1 MVKPR
6 DESVRAR
13 FATESDRNFSV
24 VASAGSGK
32 TTGIIERILSIARSP
47 NAAEILPRLVVVTF
61 TNRAA
66 DEMQQRTRQAL
77 LQENLGQEV
86 QTASNRAFFGTIH
99 AFCMKLLTDFGH
111 YLGLPAPVELVEDD
125 DDLWQEFAQNQIRIG
140 DSLGEKDRAL
150 LLRFV
155 QARDLMELARRARS
169 AVLQVPGLTPCPPPE
184 FAEIYSQSAKGKGND
199 NIARSQAELRE
210 WENRFSGDW
219 EYLRW
224 PVCFTAPNAKFTQLW
239 QEKFAPL
246 RKWICAAATCVA
258 AEVQRDYL
266 DFRLDNG
273 VVTYDDQIALAEQLL
288 QHPVAAPRIRD
299 ENFRVILDEAQD
311 TEPLQFSV
319 LLEVTRPPE
328 AKGLW
333 LQDPHLG
340 PRPGHFC
347 MVGDFQQSIYW
358 QRADLNY
365 YRAVHDALISDKN
378 GESLEFA
385 VTFRLDQKQL
395 DFVNETFWEILNN
408 KDGQVRFVELQP
420 RPNILP
426 GKVIRVPLAKE
437 LLPEGK
443 KLKDYQKARIEAD
456 YLARWIKDA
465 GLKKLSADSWRE
477 VAILCPRKAWL
488 QTMAAAL
495 RRVGL
500 PVAIQ
505 SENDVKGD
513 SPAYAWLTALLTI
526 MSDPLNAY
534 EIVGVLRD
542 IFGASDHD
550 LAVFSEGQK
559 ARFRIDQIASATGR
573 ISSFLHMLAE
583 IRQRAE
589 GLALFDAVS
598 LIIEQTQL
606 RERLL
611 LLPATEFGDLA
622 RELDA
627 LTVQAAE
634 AEANG
639 MILPGFSEQLRNDF
653 ASSRAVRFSADDDAI
668 QLITSYKAKGSEWQ
682 AVIVP
687 FLARELRTP
696 SPPYPHFVK
705 SPADGELVIA
715 FAKEDKSKDLKDA
728 IERAE
733 QQQLERLLYVAT
745 TRARH
750 TLVVVLD
757 QEIFSNSEGK
767 LLKTAQ
773 LRRLIRDKDFYS
785 GEFEQHTSTI
795 DEVPESSPI
804 TEHASQKKDAQIDP
818 LTNDELK
825 RAAKRASDFVR
836 KITPSALDPEVPAD
850 VRTRSRLDT
859 LATLYGRWWH
869 KFFQRLDWK
878 GGIDFAQNIFEKEL
892 PFSPDAKGAVKD
904 WDATHR
910 HLFSDASIARFLE
923 SDETL
928 FHAEFPFSW
937 RRNNRSVLE
946 GLIDLVMIDR
956 KAHRCLLLDWK
967 TNNVSP
973 SDVEIFRETYRP
985 QLAAYWKAV
994 TEITGLEVEAGLFS
1008 IALGRLLLY
1017 SAEELQMEWRR
1028 LEQLPPS
1035 QLENEITPDSVD
1047 QRLTAERSDTPKAAR
1062 GPRYPGTA

>member
-6 DESVRAR
+6 DEAARAR
-13 FATESDRNFSV
+13 FATELDCNFSV

-32 TTGIIERILSIARSP
+32 TTAITQCVLSIARSP
-47 NAAEILPRLVVVTF
+47 NATEILPQLVVVTF

-77 LQENLGQEV
+77 LEEHVRQEV
-86 QTASNRAFFGTIH
+86 QTAFNRAFFGTIH
-99 AFCMKLLTDFGH
+99 SFCIKLLTDFGH
-111 YLGLPAPVELVEDD
+111 YLGLPAPLELVEDD
-125 DDLWQEFAQNQIRIG
+125 SDLWQEFAQNQTRIG
-140 DSLGEKDRAL
+140 RSLADKDRAM

-155 QARDLMELARRARS
+155 QVRDLMELARRAAS
-169 AVLQVPGLTPCPPPE
+169 AVLQAPGLSPCPPLD
-184 FAEIYSQSAKGKGND
+184 FAEVYSQSDKGNE
-199 NIARSQAELRE
+199 NISKSQAGLRE
-210 WENRFSGDW
+210 WERRFAGDW

-224 PVCFTAPNAKFTQLW
+224 PVCFTAANARFTQLW

-246 RKWICAAATCVA
+246 RQWICDAATCVA

-266 DFRLDNG
+266 NFRLDHG
-273 VVTYDDQIALAEQLL
+273 LVTYGDQIALAEELL
-288 QHPVAAPRIRD
+288 QHPEAARRIRE
-299 ENFRVILDEAQD
+299 ENLRVILDEAQD

-319 LLEVTRPPE
+319 LLETTRPPE
-328 AKGLW
+328 ASGIW
-333 LQDPHLG
+333 LQDRHLG

-365 YRAVHDALISDKN
+365 YRAVHEALVADKH
-378 GESLEFA
+378 GESVEFA

-395 DFVNETFWEILNN
+395 DFVNETFREILNN

-426 GKVIRVPLAKE
+426 GKVIRVPLVAKE

-443 KLKDYQKARIEAD
+443 KLKDYQKARIEAE
-456 YLARWIKDA
+456 YLARWIKGA

-488 QTMAAAL
+488 QTTAAAL

-505 SENDVKGD
+505 SERDVKGD
-513 SPAYAWLTALLTI
+513 SPAYAWLAALLTI
-526 MSDPLNAY
+526 MTDPLNAY
-534 EIVGVLRD
+534 EIVGVLRE

-550 LAVFSEGQK
+550 LAVFSEGQS
-559 ARFRIDQIASATGR
+559 ARFRIDEILSATGR
-573 ISSFLHMLAE
+573 ISSRLRTLAE

-589 GLALFDAVS
+589 GLALFDAVT
-598 LIIEQTQL
+598 LIVEQTRL

-611 LLPATEFGDLA
+611 LLPAMEFGDLA

-627 LTVQAAE
+627 LLAQAAE

-639 MILPGFSEQLRNDF
+639 TILTEFAEHLRDDF
-653 ASSRAVRFSADDDAI
+653 TTPRAVRFFADDNAI
-668 QLITSYKAKGSEWQ
+668 QLITSHKAKGSEWQ

-687 FLARELRTP
+687 FLARDMRLP
-696 SPPYPHFVK
+696 SRPYPHLVK
-705 SPADGELVIA
+705 SPLDGELIIA
-715 FAKEDKSKDLKDA
+715 FGKEDKSKDLKDA

-733 QQQLERLLYVAT
+733 QQQIERLLYVAT

-750 TLVVVLD
+750 TLIVVLD

-767 LLKTAQ
+767 LLKAAQ
-773 LRRLIRDKDFYS
+773 LRRLICDQDSYS
-785 GEFEQHTSTI
+785 GEFDQHSSTI
-795 DEVPESSPI
+795 DEVPEPSQI
-804 TEHASQKKDAQIDP
+804 IEHASEKNGAEIEP
-818 LTNDELK
+818 LSARELK
-825 RAAKRASDFVR
+825 RAAKRGSEFVR
-836 KITPSALDPEVPAD
+836 KITPSTLDPEVPAE
-850 VRTRSRLDT
+850 VWTRSRLDN

-878 GGIDFAQNIFEKEL
+878 GGIDSAQKLFEKEL
-892 PFSPDAKGAVKD
+892 PLSPDAKVAVKD
-904 WDATHR
+904 WNATR
-910 HLFSDASIARFLE
+910 ENLFSDASIARFLA
-923 SDETL
+923 SNETL

-937 RRNNRSVLE
+937 HRNERSVLE
-946 GLIDLVMIDR
+946 GLIDSIMINR
-956 KAHRCLLLDWK
+956 IFGQCLLLDWK
-967 TNNVSP
+967 TNDVSP
-973 SDVEIFRETYRP
+973 SDIEIFRESYRP

-994 TEITGLEVEAGLFS
+994 TEITDLEVEAGLFS
-1008 IALGRLLLY
+1008 TALGRLLLY
-1017 SAEELQMEWRR
+1017 SAEELQIEWRR
-1028 LEQLPPS
+1028 LEQLPPAE
-1035 QLENEITPDSVD
+1035 LENEIRPDPASGV
-1047 QRLTAERSDTPKAAR
+1047 
-1062 GPRYPGTA
+1062 

>member
-13 FATESDRNFSV
+13 FATELDRNFSV

-77 LQENLGQEV
+77 LQENLRPEV
-86 QTASNRAFFGTIH
+86 QMAFNRAFFGTIH

-111 YLGLPAPVELVEDD
+111 YLGLPAPLELVEDD
-125 DDLWQEFAQNQIRIG
+125 DDLWQEFAQNQTRIG
-140 DSLGEKDRAL
+140 RSLGEKDRAM

-155 QARDLMELARRARS
+155 QARDLMELARRARA
-169 AVLQVPGLTPCPPPE
+169 AVLQMPGLSPCPPLD
-184 FAEIYSQSAKGKGND
+184 FAEVYAQSNKGKGND
-199 NIARSQAELRE
+199 NIAKSQAELRE
-210 WENRFSGDW
+210 WENRFDGDW

-224 PVCFTAPNAKFTQLW
+224 PVCFTAANARFTQLW

-258 AEVQRDYL
+258 TEVQRDYL
-266 DFRLDNG
+266 NFRLDHG
-273 VVTYDDQIALAEQLL
+273 LVTYDDQIALAEELL
-288 QHPVAAPRIRD
+288 QHPIAAPRIR
-299 ENFRVILDEAQD
+299 EESFRVILDEAQD
-311 TEPLQFSV
+311 TQPLQFSV
-319 LLEVTRPPE
+319 LLELTRPPE

-333 LQDPHLG
+333 LQDRHLG
-340 PRPGHFC
+340 PRPGYFC
-347 MVGDFQQSIYW
+347 MVGDFQQSIW
-358 QRADLNY
+358 QRADLHY
-365 YRAVHDALISDKN
+365 YRAVHEALISDKN

-395 DFVNETFWEILNN
+395 DFVNETFREILNN

-420 RPNILP
+420 RPDILP

-437 LLPEGK
+437 LLRQGK
-443 KLKDYQKARIEAD
+443 KLKDYQKARIEAE

-465 GLKKLSADSWRE
+465 GLKGLSADSWQE

-495 RRVGL
+495 RRVDL

-505 SENDVKGD
+505 SEHDVKGD

-526 MSDPLNAY
+526 IADPLNAY

-559 ARFRIDQIASATGR
+559 ARFRIDEIASATGK
-573 ISSFLHMLAE
+573 ISSVLHTLAE
-583 IRQRAE
+583 IRQRAQ
-589 GLALFDAVS
+589 GLALFDAVT

-611 LLPATEFGDLA
+611 LLPVAEFGDLA

-627 LTVQAAE
+627 LIVQAAE

-639 MILPGFSEQLRNDF
+639 IILAGFAERLRNDF
-653 ASSRAVRFSADDDAI
+653 ASLRAVRFSADDNAI
-668 QLITSYKAKGSEWQ
+668 QLITSHKAKGSEWQ

-687 FLARELRTP
+687 FLARELRVP
-696 SPPYPHFVK
+696 SPRYPHFLK
-705 SPADGELVIA
+705 SPANGELIIA
-715 FAKEDKSKDLKDA
+715 LGKEDKSKDLKDA
-728 IERAE
+728 IERA
-733 QQQLERLLYVAT
+733 QQQELERLLYVAT

-757 QEIFSNSEGK
+757 QEIFSNSEDK
-767 LLKTAQ
+767 LPRTAQ

-785 GEFEQHTSTI
+785 GEFDQHTSTI
-795 DEVPESSPI
+795 DEVPESSSI
-804 TEHASQKKDAQIDP
+804 VEHASQKNGSELEP
-818 LTNDELK
+818 LANDELK
-825 RAAKRASDFVR
+825 RAVKRASEFVR
-836 KITPSALDPEVPAD
+836 KITPSALDPEVPAE

-869 KFFQRLDWK
+869 KFFQGLDWK
-878 GGIDFAQNIFEKEL
+878 DGINSAQKLFEKEL
-892 PFSPDAKGAVKD
+892 PISPDAKAALKD
-904 WDATHR
+904 WNATR
-910 HLFSDASIARFLE
+910 RNLFSDATIAGFLA

-937 RRNNRSVLE
+937 RRSNHSVLE
-946 GLIDLVMIDR
+946 GLIDSIMIDR
-956 KAHRCLLLDWK
+956 KAGKCLLLDWK
-967 TNNVSP
+967 TNDVSP

-1008 IALGRLLLY
+1008 TALGRLLLY
-1017 SAEELQMEWRR
+1017 SASELQMEWTR
-1028 LEQLPPS
+1028 LEQLP
-1035 QLENEITPDSVD
+1035 LAEIENEI
-1047 QRLTAERSDTPKAAR
+1047 RSDAGDGLDRKTER
-1062 GPRYPGTA
+1062 

>member
-1 MVKPR
+1 
-6 DESVRAR
+6 
-13 FATESDRNFSV
+13 
-24 VASAGSGK
+24 
-32 TTGIIERILSIARSP
+32 
-47 NAAEILPRLVVVTF
+47 
-61 TNRAA
+61 
-66 DEMQQRTRQAL
+66 
-77 LQENLGQEV
+77 
-86 QTASNRAFFGTIH
+86 
-99 AFCMKLLTDFGH
+99 
-111 YLGLPAPVELVEDD
+111 
-125 DDLWQEFAQNQIRIG
+125 
-140 DSLGEKDRAL
+140 
-150 LLRFV
+150 
-155 QARDLMELARRARS
+155 
-169 AVLQVPGLTPCPPPE
+169 VPGLSQCPPLD
-184 FAEIYSQSAKGKGND
+184 FAEVYQQINQAGRD
-199 NIARSQAELRE
+199 NIAKSQSELRE
-210 WENRFSGDW
+210 WERRFVGDW

-224 PVCFTAPNAKFTQLW
+224 PVCFTAANAKFTQLW

-246 RKWICAAATCVA
+246 REWICDAATCVA

-266 DFRLDNG
+266 NFRLDHG
-273 VVTYDDQIALAEQLL
+273 LVTYGDQIALAQELL
-288 QHPVAAPRIRD
+288 QHPVAAQRIR
-299 ENFRVILDEAQD
+299 EESFRVMLDEAQD

-319 LLEVTRPPE
+319 LLETTRPPE

-333 LQDPHLG
+333 LQDRHLG

-365 YRAVHDALISDKN
+365 YRAVHEALISDKN

-395 DFVNETFWEILNN
+395 DFVNETFREILSN
-408 KDGQVRFVELQP
+408 KDGQVRFVEMQP
-420 RPNILP
+420 RPDILP
-426 GKVIRVPLAKE
+426 GKVIRVPLVAKE
-437 LLPEGK
+437 LLQEGK
-443 KLKDYQKARIEAD
+443 KLKDYQKARIETE
-456 YLARWIKDA
+456 YLARWIKNA
-465 GLKKLSADSWRE
+465 GLKKLAADSWRE

-488 QTMAAAL
+488 QTTAAAL

-505 SENDVKGD
+505 SERDVKGD

-526 MSDPLNAY
+526 MTDPLNAY
-534 EIVGVLRD
+534 EIVGVLRE

-559 ARFRIDQIASATGR
+559 ARFRIDEIVSATGR
-573 ISSFLHMLAE
+573 ISSVLHTLAE

-589 GLALFDAVS
+589 GLALFDAVT

-606 RERLL
+606 RERLF

-627 LTVQAAE
+627 LVAQAAE

-639 MILPGFSEQLRNDF
+639 MILAGFAEELRNDF
-653 ASSRAVRFSADDDAI
+653 ASQRAVRFSDDDNAI
-668 QLITSYKAKGSEWQ
+668 QLITSHKAKGSEWQ

-687 FLARELRTP
+687 FLARDMRLP
-696 SPPYPHFVK
+696 SRPYPHLIK
-705 SPADGELVIA
+705 SPVDGELIIA
-715 FAKEDKSKDLKDA
+715 FGKEDKSKDLKDA

-733 QQQLERLLYVAT
+733 QQQVERLLYVAT

-767 LLKTAQ
+767 LPRTAQ

-785 GEFEQHTSTI
+785 GEFDQYSSTI
-795 DEVPESSPI
+795 DEVLEPSPI
-804 TEHASQKKDAQIDP
+804 VGHASQKSGTEIEP
-818 LTNDELK
+818 LSSSELK
-825 RAAKRASDFVR
+825 RAAKRASEFVR
-836 KITPSALDPEVPAD
+836 KLTPSALDSEIPAGM
-850 VRTRSRLDT
+850 RTRSRLDT

-878 GGIDFAQNIFEKEL
+878 GGIDSAQKFFEKES
-892 PFSPDAKGAVKD
+892 PTSPDAKAAVKD
-904 WDATHR
+904 WNATR
-910 HLFSDASIARFLE
+910 RNLFSDVTIAGFLA

-928 FHAEFPFSW
+928 FHAEFSFSW

-946 GLIDLVMIDR
+946 GLIDSIMIDP
-956 KAHRCLLLDWK
+956 KAGRCLLIDWK
-967 TNNVSP
+967 TNDVSP

-994 TEITGLEVEAGLFS
+994 AEITGLEVEAGLFS
-1008 IALGRLLLY
+1008 TALGHLLLY

-1028 LEQLPPS
+1028 LEQLPPA
-1035 QLENEITPDSVD
+1035 QLENEI
-1047 QRLTAERSDTPKAAR
+1047 RLDASD
-1062 GPRYPGTA
+1062 GF

>member
-13 FATESDRNFSV
+13 FASELDRNFSV

-32 TTGIIERILSIARSP
+32 TTAITERILSIARSP
-47 NAAEILPRLVVVTF
+47 NAAETLPHLVVVTF

-66 DEMQQRTRQAL
+66 DEMQQRTREAL
-77 LQENLGQEV
+77 LQENLRQDV
-86 QTASNRAFFGTIH
+86 QIAFNRAFFGTIH
-99 AFCMKLLTDFGH
+99 SFCMKLLTDFGH
-111 YLGLPAPVELVEDD
+111 YLGLPAPLELASEDD
-125 DDLWQEFAQNQIRIG
+125 DNLWQEFAQSQTRVG
-140 DSLGEKDRAL
+140 RSLSDKDRAM

-155 QARDLMELARRARS
+155 QARDLMELARDVGS
-169 AVLQVPGLTPCPPPE
+169 AALRVPPLSSCPTPD
-184 FAEIYSQSAKGKGND
+184 FAEVYSQSDKGND
-199 NIARSQAELRE
+199 NIRKSQAELRD
-210 WENRFSGDW
+210 WETRHAGDW

-224 PVCFTAPNAKFTQLW
+224 PFCFTAANARFTQLW

-246 RKWICAAATCVA
+246 RKWVCDAATCVA

-266 DFRLDNG
+266 DFRIDRGL
-273 VVTYDDQIALAEQLL
+273 VTYGDQIALAEKLL
-288 QHPVAAPRIRD
+288 QHPVAAQRIRE

-319 LLEVTRPPE
+319 LLEATRPPE
-328 AKGLW
+328 ARGLW
-333 LQDPHLG
+333 LQDRHLG

-358 QRADLNY
+358 ERADLNY
-365 YRAVHDALISDKN
+365 YRAVHEALIADKD

-395 DFVNETFWEILNN
+395 DFVNETFREILNN
-408 KDGQVRFVELQP
+408 KDGQVPFVELRP

-426 GKVIRVPLAKE
+426 GKVIRVPLIAKE

-443 KLKDYQKARIEAD
+443 KLKDYQKARIEAE
-456 YLARWIKDA
+456 YLARWIRAA

-488 QTMAAAL
+488 QTTAAAL

-505 SENDVKGD
+505 SERDVKGD

-526 MSDPLNAY
+526 MTDPLNAY
-534 EIVGVLRD
+534 EIVGVLRE

-550 LAVFSEGQK
+550 LAVFSEGPK
-559 ARFRIDQIASATGR
+559 ARFRIDEILSATGR
-573 ISSFLHMLAE
+573 ISSRLRALAE
-583 IRQRAE
+583 IRQCAE
-589 GLALFDAVS
+589 GLALFDAVT

-627 LTVQAAE
+627 LLAQAAE

-639 MILPGFSEQLRNDF
+639 MILAEFAEHLRNDF
-653 ASSRAVRFSADDDAI
+653 ATPRAVRFSADDNAI
-668 QLITSYKAKGSEWQ
+668 QLITSHKAKGSEWQ

-687 FLARELRTP
+687 FLARDVRPP
-696 SPPYPHFVK
+696 SRRYPHLVK
-705 SPADGELVIA
+705 SPVDGERIIA
-715 FAKEDKSKDLKDA
+715 LGKEDKSKDLKDA
-728 IERAE
+728 IERAQE
-733 QQQLERLLYVAT
+733 QELERLLYVAT

-750 TLVVVLD
+750 TLVLVLD

-767 LLKTAQ
+767 LPRTAQ
-773 LRRLIRDKDFYS
+773 IRRLIRDKDFYS
-785 GEFEQHTSTI
+785 GEFDQHSSTI
-795 DEVPESSPI
+795 DEVLELSQGV
-804 TEHASQKKDAQIDP
+804 EHASQKNGIEIEP
-818 LTNDELK
+818 LTSRELK
-825 RAAKRASDFVR
+825 RAAKRASEFVR
-836 KITPSALDPEVPAD
+836 KITPSALDSEVPAE
-850 VRTRSRLDT
+850 VRTRSRLDN

-869 KFFQRLDWK
+869 KFFERVDWK
-878 GGIDFAQNIFEKEL
+878 AGINSTQELFEKQL
-892 PFSPDAKGAVKD
+892 PSSPDAESAIKD
-904 WDATHR
+904 WNATR
-910 HLFSDASIARFLE
+910 PNLFNNASIARFLA

-937 RRNNRSVLE
+937 RRDDCNVLE
-946 GLIDLVMIDR
+946 GLIDLLMIDC
-956 KAHRCLLLDWK
+956 KAGRCLLLDWK
-967 TNNVSP
+967 TNDVSS
-973 SDVEIFRETYRP
+973 SDAEIFRARYRP

-994 TEITGLEVEAGLFS
+994 GEITRLEVEVGLFS
-1008 IALGRLLLY
+1008 TALGRLLPY
-1017 SAEELQMEWRR
+1017 SVEELQVEWGR
-1028 LEQLPPS
+1028 LEQLPPV
-1035 QLENEITPDSVD
+1035 QLEDEIQPDAPD
-1047 QRLTAERSDTPKAAR
+1047 DF
-1062 GPRYPGTA
+1062 

>member
-6 DESVRAR
+6 DESARAR
-13 FATESDRNFSV
+13 FASELDRNFSV

-32 TTGIIERILSIARSP
+32 TTAITKRVLSIARSP
-47 NAAEILPRLVVVTF
+47 NAVKILPCLVVVTF

-77 LQENLGQEV
+77 LQENLRPDV
-86 QTASNRAFFGTIH
+86 QTAFNRAFFGTIH
-99 AFCMKLLTDFGH
+99 SFCMKLLTDFGH
-111 YLGLPAPVELVEDD
+111 FLGLPAPLELVEDD
-125 DDLWQEFAQNQIRIG
+125 DDLWQEFAQNQTRIG
-140 DSLGEKDRAL
+140 RSLGEKDRGT

-155 QARDLMELARRARS
+155 QAGNLMELARRARS
-169 AVLQVPGLTPCPPPE
+169 AVLQLPGPSPCPPLD
-184 FAEIYSQSAKGKGND
+184 FAEVYQSVDQAGRD
-199 NIARSQAELRE
+199 NIAKSQAELRE
-210 WENRFSGDW
+210 WERRFAGDW

-224 PVCFTAPNAKFTQLW
+224 PVCFTAPNARFTQLW

-246 RKWICAAATCVA
+246 RKWICEAATCVA

-266 DFRLDNG
+266 DFRLDHG
-273 VVTYDDQIALAEQLL
+273 LVTYGDQIALAEELL
-288 QHPVAAPRIRD
+288 QHPVAAQRIRE

-319 LLEVTRPPE
+319 LLEATRPPE
-328 AKGLW
+328 AEGLW
-333 LQDPHLG
+333 LQDRRLG

-358 QRADLNY
+358 RRADLNY
-365 YRAVHDALISDKN
+365 YRTVHQALIADKH

-395 DFVNETFWEILNN
+395 DFVNETFREILNN
-408 KDGQVRFVELQP
+408 KGGQVPFVELQP
-420 RPNILP
+420 RPEILP
-426 GKVIRVPLAKE
+426 GKVIRVPLVAKQ

-443 KLKDYQKARIEAD
+443 KLKDYQKARFEAE

-465 GLKKLSADSWRE
+465 GLEKLSADSWRE

-505 SENDVKGD
+505 SERDVKGD

-526 MSDPLNAY
+526 MTDPLNAY
-534 EIVGVLRD
+534 EIVGVLRE

-559 ARFRIDQIASATGR
+559 TRFRIDEILSATGK
-573 ISSFLHMLAE
+573 ISSVLHTLAE

-589 GLALFDAVS
+589 GLALFDAVT

-627 LTVQAAE
+627 LLAQAAE

-639 MILPGFSEQLRNDF
+639 MILAGFAEQLRNDF
-653 ASSRAVRFSADDDAI
+653 ASPRAVRFSADDNAI
-668 QLITSYKAKGSEWQ
+668 QLITSHKAKGSEWQ

-687 FLARELRTP
+687 FLARELRVP
-696 SPPYPHFVK
+696 SPRYPHFVK
-705 SPADGELVIA
+705 SPVDGELIIA
-715 FAKEDKSKDLKDA
+715 FGKEDKSKDLKEA
-728 IERAE
+728 IECA
-733 QQQLERLLYVAT
+733 QQQELERLLYVAT

-750 TLVVVLD
+750 ALVVVLD

-767 LLKTAQ
+767 LPRTAQ
-773 LRRLIRDKDFYS
+773 LRRLLRDKDSYS
-785 GEFEQHTSTI
+785 GEFDQHSSTI
-795 DEVPESSPI
+795 DEIFEPSPTVRQAPEKNGAEI
-804 TEHASQKKDAQIDP
+804 EP
-818 LTNDELK
+818 LTSRELK
-825 RAAKRASDFVR
+825 GAAKRASEFVR
-836 KITPSALDPEVPAD
+836 KITPSALDSDVPAE
-850 VRTRSRLDT
+850 VRTRSRLDN

-869 KFFQRLDWK
+869 KFFERLDWK
-878 GGIDFAQNIFEKEL
+878 GGIDSAQKLFEEKL
-892 PFSPDAKGAVKD
+892 PISPDPQAAAED
-904 WDATHR
+904 WNATR
-910 HLFSDASIARFLE
+910 RNLFSDASIARFLA

-937 RRNNRSVLE
+937 RRNDRSVLE
-946 GLIDLVMIDR
+946 GLIDSIMINR
-956 KAHRCLLLDWK
+956 KAGRCLLLDWK
-967 TNNVSP
+967 TNEVSS
-973 SDVEIFRETYRP
+973 SDAEIFRARYRP

-994 TEITGLEVEAGLFS
+994 GEITHLEVEAGLFS
-1008 IALGRLLLY
+1008 TALGRLLLY
-1017 SAEELQMEWRR
+1017 SAEELQTEWDR
-1028 LEQLPPS
+1028 LEQLPPA
-1035 QLENEITPDSVD
+1035 QLEDEIRPDAPD
-1047 QRLTAERSDTPKAAR
+1047 DF
-1062 GPRYPGTA
+1062 

>member
-6 DESVRAR
+6 DEYVRAR
-13 FATESDRNFSV
+13 FATELDRNFSV

-32 TTGIIERILSIARSP
+32 TTAITERILSIARSP
-47 NAAEILPRLVVVTF
+47 NAAEILPGLVVVTF
-61 TNRAA
+61 ANRAA

-77 LQENLGQEV
+77 LEENLRQEV
-86 QTASNRAFFGTIH
+86 HTAFNRAFFGTIH
-99 AFCMKLLTDFGH
+99 SFCMKLLTDFGH
-111 YLGLPAPVELVEDD
+111 YLGLPAPLELLEDD
-125 DDLWQEFAQNQIRIG
+125 DDLWQEFAQNQTRIG
-140 DSLGEKDRAL
+140 RSLGEKDRAM

-169 AVLQVPGLTPCPPPE
+169 AVLQVPRLSPCSPFD
-184 FAEIYSQSAKGKGND
+184 FAEVYSQSNKGKGND
-199 NIARSQAELRE
+199 NIAKSQAELRE
-210 WENRFSGDW
+210 WESRFAGDW

-224 PVCFTAPNAKFTQLW
+224 PVCFTAPNARFTQLW

-246 RKWICAAATCVA
+246 RRWICAAATCVA

-266 DFRLDNG
+266 NFRLDHG
-273 VVTYDDQIALAEQLL
+273 LVTYGDQIALAEELL
-288 QHPVAAPRIRD
+288 QHPVAAKRIR
-299 ENFRVILDEAQD
+299 EESFRVILDEAQD

-328 AKGLW
+328 ANGLW
-333 LQDPHLG
+333 LQDRNLG

-365 YRAVHDALISDKN
+365 YRAVHEALTSDKN
-378 GESLEFA
+378 GESLEFG

-395 DFVNETFWEILNN
+395 DFVNETFREILNN
-408 KDGQVRFVELQP
+408 SDGQVRFVELQP

-426 GKVIRVPLAKE
+426 GKVIRVPLGKE

-443 KLKDYQKARIEAD
+443 KLKDYQKAHIEAE

-488 QTMAAAL
+488 QTTAAAL

-505 SENDVKGD
+505 SEHDVKGD

-526 MSDPLNAY
+526 MTDPLNAY

-559 ARFRIDQIASATGR
+559 ARFRIDEIASATGR
-573 ISSFLHMLAE
+573 ISSSLHTLAE

-589 GLALFDAVS
+589 GLALFDAVT

-627 LTVQAAE
+627 LIVQAAE

-639 MILPGFSEQLRNDF
+639 VILTGFAEQLRNDF
-653 ASSRAVRFSADDDAI
+653 ASPRDVRFSADDNAI

-682 AVIVP
+682 AVVVP
-687 FLARELRTP
+687 FLARDLRTP
-696 SPPYPHFVK
+696 SARYPHFVK
-705 SPADGELVIA
+705 SPADGELIIA
-715 FAKEDKSKDLKDA
+715 FGNQDKSKDLKDA

-785 GEFEQHTSTI
+785 GEFDQHASAI

-804 TEHASQKKDAQIDP
+804 VEHSSQKNGSEIEP
-818 LTNDELK
+818 LTSSEVK
-825 RAAKRASDFVR
+825 RAAKRASEFVR
-836 KITPSALDPEVPAD
+836 KITPSALDSEVPAD

-878 GGIDFAQNIFEKEL
+878 SGTDSAQMLFEKEL
-892 PFSPDAKGAVKD
+892 PVSPDAKAAVKD
-904 WDATHR
+904 WNATR
-910 HLFSDASIARFLE
+910 RNLFSDATIARFLA

-937 RRNNRSVLE
+937 HRNDRSVLE
-946 GLIDLVMIDR
+946 GLIDSIMIDR
-956 KAHRCLLLDWK
+956 KAGRCLLLDWK
-967 TNNVSP
+967 TNDVSP

-1008 IALGRLLLY
+1008 TALGQLLLY

-1028 LEQLPPS
+1028 LEQLPPA
-1035 QLENEITPDSVD
+1035 QLENEI
-1047 QRLTAERSDTPKAAR
+1047 RSNAAD
-1062 GPRYPGTA
+1062 GF

>member
-6 DESVRAR
+6 DESARAR
-13 FATESDRNFSV
+13 FASELDRNFSV

-32 TTGIIERILSIARSP
+32 TTAITERILSIARSP
-47 NAAEILPRLVVVTF
+47 KAAEILPCLVVVTF

-77 LQENLGQEV
+77 LEENLRHKV
-86 QTASNRAFFGTIH
+86 QTAFNRAFFGTIH
-99 AFCMKLLTDFGH
+99 SFCMKLLTDFGH
-111 YLGLPAPVELVEDD
+111 YLGLPAPLELVEDD
-125 DDLWQEFAQNQIRIG
+125 DDLWQEFAQNQTRIG
-140 DSLGEKDRAL
+140 KSLGEKDRAM

-169 AVLQVPGLTPCPPPE
+169 AVLQVPGLSPCPSLE
-184 FAEIYSQSAKGKGND
+184 FGEVYSQLDKGKGND
-199 NIARSQAELRE
+199 NISKSQAELRE
-210 WENRFSGDW
+210 WERRFADDW

-224 PVCFTAPNAKFTQLW
+224 PACFTAANAKFTQLW

-246 RKWICAAATCVA
+246 RQWICNAATCVA

-266 DFRLDNG
+266 DFRLDHG
-273 VVTYDDQIALAEQLL
+273 LVTYGDQIALAEELL
-288 QHPVAAPRIRD
+288 QHPIAAQRIR
-299 ENFRVILDEAQD
+299 EESFRVILDEAQD

-333 LQDPHLG
+333 LQDRHLG

-347 MVGDFQQSIYW
+347 MVVDFQQSIYW

-365 YRAVHDALISDKN
+365 YRAVHEALIADKH

-395 DFVNETFWEILNN
+395 DFVNETFRELLNN

-420 RPNILP
+420 RPGILP
-426 GKVIRVPLAKE
+426 GKVIRVPLVATE
-437 LLPEGK
+437 VLPEGK
-443 KLKDYQKARIEAD
+443 KLKDYQKARIEAE

-488 QTMAAAL
+488 QTTAAAL

-505 SENDVKGD
+505 SEHDVKGD

-526 MSDPLNAY
+526 MTDPLNAY
-534 EIVGVLRD
+534 EIVGTLRD

-559 ARFRIDQIASATGR
+559 ARFRIDEILSATGR
-573 ISSFLHMLAE
+573 ISSLLRTLAE

-589 GLALFDAVS
+589 GLALFDAVT
-598 LIIEQTQL
+598 LIVEQTQL

-611 LLPATEFGDLA
+611 LLPATEFGDLG

-627 LTVQAAE
+627 LLAQAAE

-639 MILPGFSEQLRNDF
+639 MILAEFAEQLRNDF
-653 ASSRAVRFSADDDAI
+653 TTPRAVRFSADDNAI
-668 QLITSYKAKGSEWQ
+668 QLITSHKAKGSEWQ

-687 FLARELRTP
+687 FLARDLRP
-696 SPPYPHFVK
+696 HSPPYPHLVK
-705 SPADGELVIA
+705 SPVDGELIIA
-715 FAKEDKSKDLKDA
+715 FGKQDKSKDLKEA
-728 IERAE
+728 IARA
-733 QQQLERLLYVAT
+733 QQQELERLLYVAT

-750 TLVVVLD
+750 ALVVVLD
-757 QEIFSNSEGK
+757 QQIFTTSEGK
-767 LLKTAQ
+767 LPRTAQ
-773 LRRLIRDKDFYS
+773 LRRLLRDKDSYS
-785 GEFEQHTSTI
+785 GEFDQHSSMI
-795 DEVPESSPI
+795 DEVLEP
-804 TEHASQKKDAQIDP
+804 SQTAEQAPQKNGAEIEP
-818 LTNDELK
+818 LTSGELK
-825 RAAKRASDFVR
+825 SATKRASEFVR
-836 KITPSALDPEVPAD
+836 KITPSTLDSEVPAE
-850 VRTRSRLDT
+850 VRTRSRLDN

-869 KFFQRLDWK
+869 KFFERLDWK
-878 GGIDFAQNIFEKEL
+878 GGIDSVEKLFEKEL
-892 PFSPDAKGAVKD
+892 PLSPDAKAAAKD
-904 WDATHR
+904 WNATR
-910 HLFSDASIARFLE
+910 QNLFSDDNIARFLAGN
-923 SDETL
+923 ETQ
-928 FHAEFPFSW
+928 FHHELPFCW
-937 RRNNRSVLE
+937 RRNDRSVLE
-946 GLIDLVMIDR
+946 GLIDSLMIDR
-956 KAHRCLLLDWK
+956 AAGRSLLLDWK

-973 SDVEIFRETYRP
+973 SEAEIFRARYRP
-985 QLAAYWKAV
+985 QLAAYWKV
-994 TEITGLEVEAGLFS
+994 VGEITGLEVAAGLFS
-1008 IALGRLLLY
+1008 TALGRLLLFPKD
-1017 SAEELQMEWRR
+1017 ELREEWRQ
-1028 LEQLPPS
+1028 LEQLPPA
-1035 QLENEITPDSVD
+1035 QFEEETRPDAPD
-1047 QRLTAERSDTPKAAR
+1047 DF
-1062 GPRYPGTA
+1062 

>member
-1 MVKPR
+1 MGANPSRARTRKRGVGNMVTPR
-6 DESVRAR
+6 DESARAR
-13 FATESDRNFSV
+13 FATELDRNFSV

-32 TTGIIERILSIARSP
+32 TTAITQRILSLARSA

-77 LQENLGQEV
+77 LQENLRPEV
-86 QTASNRAFFGTIH
+86 QTAFNRAFFGTIH
-99 AFCMKLLTDFGH
+99 SFCMKLLTDFGH
-111 YLGLPAPVELVEDD
+111 YLGLPAPLELVSEDD
-125 DDLWQEFAQNQIRIG
+125 DNLWQEFAQNQTRIG
-140 DSLGEKDRAL
+140 RSLGEKDRAI

-155 QARDLMELARRARS
+155 QARDLMELARRAGS
-169 AVLQVPGLTPCPPPE
+169 AVLCVPSPSPCPTLD
-184 FAEIYSQSAKGKGND
+184 FADVYAQSDKGND
-199 NIARSQAELRE
+199 NISKSQAELRE
-210 WENRFSGDW
+210 WEKRYENDW

-224 PVCFTAPNAKFTQLW
+224 PVCFTAANARFTQLW
-239 QEKFAPL
+239 HEKFAPL
-246 RKWICAAATCVA
+246 RKWICDAATCVA

-266 DFRLDNG
+266 DFRLDHG
-273 VVTYDDQIALAEQLL
+273 LVTYADQIALAQELL
-288 QHPVAAPRIRD
+288 QHPVAARRIR
-299 ENFRVILDEAQD
+299 EESFRVILDEAQD

-319 LLEVTRPPE
+319 LLEATRPPE

-333 LQDPHLG
+333 LQDRHLG

-365 YRAVHDALISDKN
+365 YRAVHEALIADKN

-395 DFVNETFWEILNN
+395 DFVNETFREILNN

-420 RPNILP
+420 RPGILP
-426 GKVIRVPLAKE
+426 GKVIRMPLVAKE

-443 KLKDYQKARIEAD
+443 KLKDYQKARIEGE
-456 YLARWIKDA
+456 YLARWIRDT

-488 QTMAAAL
+488 QTTAAAL

-526 MSDPLNAY
+526 MTDPLNAY

-559 ARFRIDQIASATGR
+559 ARFRIDEILSATGR
-573 ISSFLHMLAE
+573 ISSLLRTLTE

-589 GLALFDAVS
+589 GLALFDAVT

-606 RERLL
+606 RQRLL

-627 LTVQAAE
+627 LLAQTAE

-639 MILPGFSEQLRNDF
+639 MILAEFAEHLRNDF
-653 ASSRAVRFSADDDAI
+653 ATQRAVRFSADDNAI
-668 QLITSYKAKGSEWQ
+668 QLITSHKAKGSEWQ

-687 FLARELRTP
+687 FLARELRP
-696 SPPYPHFVK
+696 HSPPYPHFAK
-705 SPADGELVIA
+705 SPVDGELIIA
-715 FAKEDKSKDLKDA
+715 FGKQDKSKDLKDA
-728 IERAE
+728 IERA
-733 QQQLERLLYVAT
+733 QQQELERLLYVAT

-757 QEIFSNSEGK
+757 QEIFTSEGK
-767 LLKTAQ
+767 LPRTA
-773 LRRLIRDKDFYS
+773 
-785 GEFEQHTSTI
+785 
-795 DEVPESSPI
+795 
-804 TEHASQKKDAQIDP
+804 
-818 LTNDELK
+818 
-825 RAAKRASDFVR
+825 
-836 KITPSALDPEVPAD
+836 
-850 VRTRSRLDT
+850 
-859 LATLYGRWWH
+859 
-869 KFFQRLDWK
+869 
-878 GGIDFAQNIFEKEL
+878 
-892 PFSPDAKGAVKD
+892 
-904 WDATHR
+904 
-910 HLFSDASIARFLE
+910 
-923 SDETL
+923 
-928 FHAEFPFSW
+928 
-937 RRNNRSVLE
+937 
-946 GLIDLVMIDR
+946 
-956 KAHRCLLLDWK
+956 
-967 TNNVSP
+967 
-973 SDVEIFRETYRP
+973 
-985 QLAAYWKAV
+985 
-994 TEITGLEVEAGLFS
+994 
-1008 IALGRLLLY
+1008 
-1017 SAEELQMEWRR
+1017 
-1028 LEQLPPS
+1028 
-1035 QLENEITPDSVD
+1035 
-1047 QRLTAERSDTPKAAR
+1047 
-1062 GPRYPGTA
+1062 

>member
-1 MVKPR
+1 MGDMVKPR
-6 DESVRAR
+6 DEAARSR
-13 FATESDRNFSV
+13 FASELDRNFSV

-32 TTGIIERILSIARSP
+32 TTAITKRVLSIARSP
-47 NAAEILPRLVVVTF
+47 NAVKILPCMVIVTF

-77 LQENLGQEV
+77 LQENLRPDV
-86 QTASNRAFFGTIH
+86 QTAFNRAFFGTIH
-99 AFCMKLLTDFGH
+99 SFCMKLLTDFGH
-111 YLGLPAPVELVEDD
+111 YLGLPAPLELVEDD
-125 DDLWQEFAQNQIRIG
+125 DDLWQEFAQNQTRIG
-140 DSLGEKDRAL
+140 RSLGEKDRAM

-155 QARDLMELARRARS
+155 QARELMELARRARS
-169 AVLQVPGLTPCPPPE
+169 AVLHVPGLSPCPPFDFTE
-184 FAEIYSQSAKGKGND
+184 VYSQSNKEQGND
-199 NIARSQAELRE
+199 NIAKSQAELRE
-210 WENRFSGDW
+210 WESRFAGDW

-224 PVCFTAPNAKFTQLW
+224 PVCFTAPNARFTQLW
-239 QEKFAPL
+239 QEKFVPL

-266 DFRLDNG
+266 NFRLDHG
-273 VVTYDDQIALAEQLL
+273 LVTYDDQIALAEGLL
-288 QHPVAAPRIRD
+288 QHPVAAQRIR
-299 ENFRVILDEAQD
+299 EESFRVILDEAQD
-311 TEPLQFSV
+311 TAPLQFSV

-333 LQDPHLG
+333 SQDRHLG

-365 YRAVHDALISDKN
+365 YRAVHEALISDEN

-385 VTFRLDQKQL
+385 VTFRLNQKQL
-395 DFVNETFWEILNN
+395 DFVNETFREILNN
-408 KDGQVRFVELQP
+408 EDGQVRFVELQP

-437 LLPEGK
+437 LLPQGK
-443 KLKDYQKARIEAD
+443 KLKDYQKARIEAE

-488 QTMAAAL
+488 QTTAAAL

-505 SENDVKGD
+505 SEHDVKGD

-526 MSDPLNAY
+526 MTDPFNSY

-550 LAVFSEGQK
+550 LAVFSDGQK
-559 ARFRIDQIASATGR
+559 GRFRIDEIASATGR
-573 ISSFLHMLAE
+573 ISSVLHTLAE

-589 GLALFDAVS
+589 GLALFDAVT

-611 LLPATEFGDLA
+611 LLPATEFGNLA

-627 LTVQAAE
+627 LIVQAAE

-639 MILPGFSEQLRNDF
+639 MILPGFAEQLRNDF
-653 ASSRAVRFSADDDAI
+653 ASLRAVRFSADDNAI

-687 FLARELRTP
+687 FLARDLRPP
-696 SPPYPHFVK
+696 SPRYPDFVK
-705 SPADGELVIA
+705 SPADGELIIA
-715 FAKEDKSKDLKDA
+715 FANQDKSKDLKDA
-728 IERAE
+728 IERA
-733 QQQLERLLYVAT
+733 QQQEVERLLYVAT

-750 TLVVVLD
+750 ALVVVLD
-757 QEIFSNSEGK
+757 QEIFFNSEGK
-767 LLKTAQ
+767 LPRTAQ
-773 LRRLIRDKDFYS
+773 LRRLLRDKDSYS
-785 GEFEQHTSTI
+785 GEFDQHTSPI
-795 DEVPESSPI
+795 DEIFEPSPAVRQAPEKNGPEI
-804 TEHASQKKDAQIDP
+804 EP
-818 LTNDELK
+818 LTSRELK
-825 RAAKRASDFVR
+825 GAAKRASEFVR
-836 KITPSALDPEVPAD
+836 KITPSALDSDVPAE
-850 VRTRSRLDT
+850 VRTRSRLDN

-869 KFFQRLDWK
+869 KFFERLDWK
-878 GGIDFAQNIFEKEL
+878 GGIDSAQKLFEKQL
-892 PFSPDAKGAVKD
+892 PICPDAESGTKD
-904 WDATHR
+904 WEATRRNLFGDAN
-910 HLFSDASIARFLE
+910 IARFLG

-928 FHAEFPFSW
+928 FHVEFPFSW
-937 RRNNRSVLE
+937 RRNDHSVFE
-946 GLIDLVMIDR
+946 GFVDSVMIHR
-956 KAHRCLLLDWK
+956 KFSRCLLLDWK
-967 TNNVSP
+967 TNSVSP
-973 SDVEIFRETYRP
+973 SDAEIFRARYRP
-985 QLAAYWKAV
+985 QLAAYWKV
-994 TEITGLEVEAGLFS
+994 VGEITRLEVEAGLFS
-1008 IALGRLLLY
+1008 TALGRLLLY
-1017 SAEELQMEWRR
+1017 SKDELQGEWSR
-1028 LEQLPPS
+1028 LRQLPPA
-1035 QLENEITPDSVD
+1035 QLENEIRPDVPD
-1047 QRLTAERSDTPKAAR
+1047 DL
-1062 GPRYPGTA
+1062 

>member
-6 DESVRAR
+6 DEFVRAR
-13 FATESDRNFSV
+13 FASELDRNFSV

-32 TTGIIERILSIARSP
+32 TTAITQRVLSIARSP
-47 NAAEILPRLVVVTF
+47 NAADTLPHLVVVTF

-77 LQENLGQEV
+77 LEENLRQEV
-86 QTASNRAFFGTIH
+86 QTAFNRAFFGTIH
-99 AFCMKLLTDFGH
+99 SFCIKLLTDFGH
-111 YLGLPAPVELVEDD
+111 YLGLPAPLELVEDD
-125 DDLWQEFAQNQIRIG
+125 DDLWQEFAQNQTRIG
-140 DSLGEKDRAL
+140 RSLGDENRAM

-155 QARDLMELARRARS
+155 QARDLMELARRAGS
-169 AVLQVPGLTPCPPPE
+169 AALRVPSPSTCPTVD
-184 FAEIYSQSAKGKGND
+184 FAEVYSQSDKGKGND
-199 NIARSQAELRE
+199 NISKSQAELRE
-210 WENRFSGDW
+210 WERRFGGDW

-224 PVCFTAPNAKFTQLW
+224 PVCFTAANARFTQLW

-246 RKWICAAATCVA
+246 RKWICDAATCVA

-266 DFRLDNG
+266 DFRLDHG
-273 VVTYDDQIALAEQLL
+273 LVTYGDQIALAQELL
-288 QHPVAAPRIRD
+288 QHPVAAQRIR
-299 ENFRVILDEAQD
+299 EGNFRVILDEAQD

-319 LLEVTRPPE
+319 LLEATRPPE
-328 AKGLW
+328 ATGLW
-333 LQDPHLG
+333 LQDRHLG

-365 YRAVHDALISDKN
+365 YRAVHEALIVDKH

-395 DFVNETFWEILNN
+395 DFVNETFREILNN

-426 GKVIRVPLAKE
+426 GKVIRVPLVAKE

-443 KLKDYQKARIEAD
+443 KLKDYQKARIEAQ
-456 YLARWIKDA
+456 YLARWVMDA

-488 QTMAAAL
+488 QTAAAAL

-526 MSDPLNAY
+526 MTDPLNAY
-534 EIVGVLRD
+534 EIVGVLRE

-559 ARFRIDQIASATGR
+559 ARFRIDEILSATGR
-573 ISSFLHMLAE
+573 ISSLLRTLAE
-583 IRQRAE
+583 IRQRAG
-589 GLALFDAVS
+589 GLALFDAVT
-598 LIIEQTQL
+598 LIIDQTQL
-606 RERLL
+606 RQRLR
-611 LLPATEFGDLA
+611 LLPATEFGDLE

-627 LTVQAAE
+627 LLAQTAE
-634 AEANG
+634 AETNG
-639 MILPGFSEQLRNDF
+639 MILAEFAEHLRNDF
-653 ASSRAVRFSADDDAI
+653 ATPRGVRFSADDNAI
-668 QLITSYKAKGSEWQ
+668 QLITSHKAKGSEWQ

-687 FLARELRTP
+687 FLARELRP
-696 SPPYPHFVK
+696 HSPPYPHFVK
-705 SPADGELVIA
+705 SPVDGELIIA
-715 FAKEDKSKDLKDA
+715 FAKQDKSKDLKDA
-728 IERAE
+728 IERA
-733 QQQLERLLYVAT
+733 QQQELERLLYVAT

-750 TLVVVLD
+750 ALVVVLD
-757 QEIFSNSEGK
+757 QEIFTSSEGK
-767 LLKTAQ
+767 LPRTAQ
-773 LRRLIRDKDFYS
+773 LRRLIRDKDSYS
-785 GEFEQHTSTI
+785 GEFDQHSSTI
-795 DEVPESSPI
+795 DEVLEPSPI
-804 TEHASQKKDAQIDP
+804 IEHASQKNGAEIKP
-818 LTNDELK
+818 LTYSELT
-825 RAAKRASDFVR
+825 RAAKRASEFVR
-836 KITPSALDPEVPAD
+836 KITPSALDSEVPTD

-878 GGIDFAQNIFEKEL
+878 GGIDSAQKLFEKEL
-892 PFSPDAKGAVKD
+892 PISPDAKAAVKD
-904 WDATHR
+904 WNATR
-910 HLFSDASIARFLE
+910 RNLFSDATIARFFE

-937 RRNNRSVLE
+937 RRNDRSVLE
-946 GLIDLVMIDR
+946 GLIDSIMINR
-956 KAHRCLLLDWK
+956 KTGRCLLVDWK
-967 TNNVSP
+967 TNDVSP

-994 TEITGLEVEAGLFS
+994 TAITGLEVEAGLFS
-1008 IALGRLLLY
+1008 TALGRLLLY
-1017 SAEELQMEWRR
+1017 SAEELQTEWRR
-1028 LEQLPPS
+1028 LEQLPPA
-1035 QLENEITPDSVD
+1035 QLENEI
-1047 QRLTAERSDTPKAAR
+1047 RSDAVDAF
-1062 GPRYPGTA
+1062 

>member
-6 DESVRAR
+6 DECVRAR
-13 FATESDRNFSV
+13 FASALDRNFSV

-32 TTGIIERILSIARSP
+32 TTAITERILSIARSP

-77 LQENLGQEV
+77 LEQHLRQEV
-86 QTASNRAFFGTIH
+86 QTAFNRAFFGTIH
-99 AFCMKLLTDFGH
+99 SFCMKLLTDFGH
-111 YLGLPAPVELVEDD
+111 YLGLPAPLELVEGD
-125 DDLWQEFAQNQIRIG
+125 DDLWQEFVQNQTRIG
-140 DSLGEKDRAL
+140 RSLGDKDRTM

-169 AVLQVPGLTPCPPPE
+169 AVLHVPGLSPCPPLD
-184 FAEIYSQSAKGKGND
+184 FAEIYSQSDKGKGND
-199 NIARSQAELRE
+199 NISKSQAELRE
-210 WENRFSGDW
+210 WETRHAGDW

-224 PVCFTAPNAKFTQLW
+224 PVCFTAGNAKFTQLW
-239 QEKFAPL
+239 QQKFAPL
-246 RKWICAAATCVA
+246 RHWVCDAATCVA
-258 AEVQRDYL
+258 VEVQRDYL
-266 DFRLDNG
+266 NFRLDHG
-273 VVTYDDQIALAEQLL
+273 LVTYGDQIALAEELL
-288 QHPVAAPRIRD
+288 QHPVAAQRIR
-299 ENFRVILDEAQD
+299 EESFRVILDEAQD

-319 LLEVTRPPE
+319 LLEATRPPE

-333 LQDPHLG
+333 LQDRHLG

-365 YRAVHDALISDKN
+365 YRAVHEALISDKN

-395 DFVNETFWEILNN
+395 DFVNETFREILNN

-420 RPNILP
+420 RPGILP
-426 GKVIRVPLAKE
+426 GKVIRVPLAAKE

-488 QTMAAAL
+488 QTTAAAL

-505 SENDVKGD
+505 SERDVNGD

-526 MSDPLNAY
+526 MTDPLNAY
-534 EIVGVLRD
+534 EIVGVLRE

-559 ARFRIDQIASATGR
+559 ARFRIDEILSATGR
-573 ISSFLHMLAE
+573 ISSVLHMLAE

-589 GLALFDAVS
+589 GLALFDAVT

-627 LTVQAAE
+627 LFAQAAE

-639 MILPGFSEQLRNDF
+639 MILAGFAEQLRNDF
-653 ASSRAVRFSADDDAI
+653 ASSRAVRFSADDNAI
-668 QLITSYKAKGSEWQ
+668 QLITSHKAKGSEWQ
-682 AVIVP
+682 TVIVP
-687 FLARELRTP
+687 FLARELRLP
-696 SPPYPHFVK
+696 SPRYPDFVK
-705 SPADGELVIA
+705 SPADGELIIQ
-715 FAKEDKSKDLKDA
+715 DKSKDLKDA
-728 IERAE
+728 IESA
-733 QQQLERLLYVAT
+733 QQQELERLLYVAT

-767 LLKTAQ
+767 LPRTAQ

-785 GEFEQHTSTI
+785 GEFDRHSSTI
-795 DEVPESSPI
+795 DEVLEPSQ
-804 TEHASQKKDAQIDP
+804 TVRHASQKNGAEIEP
-818 LTNDELK
+818 LTSPELK
-825 RAAKRASDFVR
+825 RAAKRASEFVR
-836 KITPSALDPEVPAD
+836 KITPSALDSEVTAE
-850 VRTRSRLDT
+850 VRARSRLDN

-869 KFFQRLDWK
+869 KFFERLDWK
-878 GGIDFAQNIFEKEL
+878 GGVDSAQKLFEKQL
-892 PFSPDAKGAVKD
+892 PMSPDAKATVKD
-904 WDATHR
+904 WNATR
-910 HLFSDASIARFLE
+910 RNLFSDASIARFLA
-923 SDETL
+923 SNETL

-937 RRNNRSVLE
+937 RRNDRSVLE
-946 GLIDLVMIDR
+946 GLIDSIMIDC
-956 KAHRCLLLDWK
+956 KAGRCLLLDWK
-967 TNNVSP
+967 TNDVSS
-973 SDVEIFRETYRP
+973 SDAEIFRARYRP

-994 TEITGLEVEAGLFS
+994 GEITRLQVEAGLFS
-1008 IALGRLLLY
+1008 TALGRLLLY
-1017 SAEELQMEWRR
+1017 SAEELQTEWHR
-1028 LEQLPPS
+1028 LKQLPPA
-1035 QLENEITPDSVD
+1035 QLEDEIRGDAPDD
-1047 QRLTAERSDTPKAAR
+1047 F
-1062 GPRYPGTA
+1062 

>member
-13 FATESDRNFSV
+13 FASELDRNFSV

-77 LQENLGQEV
+77 LEENLRQEV
-86 QTASNRAFFGTIH
+86 QTAFNRAFFGTIH
-99 AFCMKLLTDFGH
+99 SFCMKLLTDFGH
-111 YLGLPAPVELVEDD
+111 YLGLPAPLELVEGD
-125 DDLWQEFAQNQIRIG
+125 DDLWQEFAQNQTRIG
-140 DSLGEKDRAL
+140 RSLGGKDRAM

-169 AVLQVPGLTPCPPPE
+169 AVLQMPGLSPCPPLD
-184 FAEIYSQSAKGKGND
+184 FAEIYQQIDQAGRD
-199 NIARSQAELRE
+199 NIAKSQAELRE
-210 WENRFSGDW
+210 WERRFAGDW

-224 PVCFTAPNAKFTQLW
+224 PVCFTAANAKFTQLW

-246 RKWICAAATCVA
+246 RQWICAAATCVA

-266 DFRLDNG
+266 NFRLDHG
-273 VVTYDDQIALAEQLL
+273 LVTYGDQIALAEELL
-288 QHPVAAPRIRD
+288 QHPVAAERIRE

-319 LLEVTRPPE
+319 LLEATRPPE
-328 AKGLW
+328 AKGVW
-333 LQDPHLG
+333 LQNRQSP

-358 QRADLNY
+358 ERADLNY
-365 YRAVHDALISDKN
+365 YRAVHEALIAEKN

-395 DFVNETFWEILNN
+395 DFVNATFREILND

-420 RPNILP
+420 RPEILP
-426 GKVIRVPLAKE
+426 GRVIRVPLAKD
-437 LLPEGK
+437 LLPEAK
-443 KLKDYQKARIEAD
+443 KLKDDQKARIEAEC
-456 YLARWIKDA
+456 LARWIKDA

-495 RRVGL
+495 RRVDL

-505 SENDVKGD
+505 SEQDVKGD
-513 SPAYAWLTALLTI
+513 SPAYAWLTGLLTI
-526 MSDPLNAY
+526 MTDPLNAY

-542 IFGASDHD
+542 IFGASDND

-559 ARFRIDQIASATGR
+559 ARFHIDEIASATGI
-573 ISSFLHMLAE
+573 ISSVLHMLAE

-589 GLALFDAVS
+589 GLALFDAVT

-627 LTVQAAE
+627 LIVQAAE

-639 MILPGFSEQLRNDF
+639 MILPAFAEQLRNDF
-653 ASSRAVRFSADDDAI
+653 ASLRAVRFSADDNAI

-682 AVIVP
+682 AVVVP
-687 FLARELRTP
+687 FLSRDLRTP
-696 SPPYPHFVK
+696 SARYPHFVK
-705 SPADGELVIA
+705 SPADGELIIA
-715 FAKEDKSKDLKDA
+715 FANQDKSKDLKDA
-728 IERAE
+728 IERA
-733 QQQLERLLYVAT
+733 QQQELERLLYVAT

-757 QEIFSNSEGK
+757 QEIFTTSEGK
-767 LLKTAQ
+767 LPRTAQ

-785 GEFEQHTSTI
+785 GEFDQHSSTI
-795 DEVPESSPI
+795 DEVLEPSQ
-804 TEHASQKKDAQIDP
+804 TVRQASQKNGAEIEP
-818 LTNDELK
+818 LTSGELK
-825 RAAKRASDFVR
+825 RAAKRASEFVR
-836 KITPSALDPEVPAD
+836 KITPSALDSEVTAE
-850 VRTRSRLDT
+850 VRSRSRLDN

-869 KFFQRLDWK
+869 KFFERLDWK
-878 GGIDFAQNIFEKEL
+878 SGIDSAQKLFEKQL
-892 PFSPDAKGAVKD
+892 PMSPDAKATVKD
-904 WDATHR
+904 WNAT
-910 HLFSDASIARFLE
+910 
-923 SDETL
+923 
-928 FHAEFPFSW
+928 
-937 RRNNRSVLE
+937 
-946 GLIDLVMIDR
+946 
-956 KAHRCLLLDWK
+956 
-967 TNNVSP
+967 
-973 SDVEIFRETYRP
+973 
-985 QLAAYWKAV
+985 
-994 TEITGLEVEAGLFS
+994 
-1008 IALGRLLLY
+1008 
-1017 SAEELQMEWRR
+1017 
-1028 LEQLPPS
+1028 
-1035 QLENEITPDSVD
+1035 
-1047 QRLTAERSDTPKAAR
+1047 
-1062 GPRYPGTA
+1062 

>member
-6 DESVRAR
+6 DEYVRAR
-13 FATESDRNFSV
+13 FAGELDRNFSV

-32 TTGIIERILSIARSP
+32 TTAITERILSIARSP

-77 LQENLGQEV
+77 LQEHLRQEV
-86 QTASNRAFFGTIH
+86 QTAFNRAFFGTIH
-99 AFCMKLLTDFGH
+99 SFCMKLLTDFGH
-111 YLGLPAPVELVEDD
+111 YLGLPAPLELIEDD
-125 DDLWQEFAQNQIRIG
+125 DDLWQEFAQNQTRIG
-140 DSLGEKDRAL
+140 RSLSDKDRAM

-169 AVLQVPGLTPCPPPE
+169 SVLQVPGLSPCPPLD
-184 FAEIYSQSAKGKGND
+184 FAEIYQQIDQAGRD
-199 NIARSQAELRE
+199 NIAKSQAELRE
-210 WENRFSGDW
+210 WERRFAGDW

-224 PVCFTAPNAKFTQLW
+224 PVYFTAVNARFTQLW

-246 RKWICAAATCVA
+246 RQWICDTATCVA
-258 AEVQRDYL
+258 AEAQRDYL
-266 DFRLDNG
+266 NFRLDHG
-273 VVTYDDQIALAEQLL
+273 LVTYGDQIALAEELL
-288 QHPVAAPRIRD
+288 QHPVAAPRIR
-299 ENFRVILDEAQD
+299 EESFRVILDEAQD

-333 LQDPHLG
+333 LQDRHSG
-340 PRPGHFC
+340 PQPGHFC

-365 YRAVHDALISDKN
+365 YRAVHEALISDKN

-395 DFVNETFWEILNN
+395 DFVNETFREILNN
-408 KDGQVRFVELQP
+408 KEGQVRFVELQA

-426 GKVIRVPLAKE
+426 GKVIRVPLVAKE

-443 KLKDYQKARIEAD
+443 KLKDYQKARIEAE

-488 QTMAAAL
+488 QTTAAAL

-500 PVAIQ
+500 AVAIQ
-505 SENDVKGD
+505 SERDVKGD

-526 MSDPLNAY
+526 MTDPLNAY
-534 EIVGVLRD
+534 EIVGVLRE

-559 ARFRIDQIASATGR
+559 ARFRIDEIVSATGR
-573 ISSFLHMLAE
+573 ISSVLHMLAE
-583 IRQRAE
+583 IRQGAE
-589 GLALFDAVS
+589 GLSLFDAVT
-598 LIIEQTQL
+598 LIIQQTQL

-627 LTVQAAE
+627 LVAQAAE

-639 MILPGFSEQLRNDF
+639 MILAGFAEQLRNDF
-653 ASSRAVRFSADDDAI
+653 ASPRAVRFSADDNAI
-668 QLITSYKAKGSEWQ
+668 QLITSHKAKGSEWQ

-687 FLARELRTP
+687 FLARELRLP
-696 SPPYPHFVK
+696 SLRYPHFVK
-705 SPADGELVIA
+705 SPGDGELIIA
-715 FAKEDKSKDLKDA
+715 FGKEDKSKDLKDA
-728 IERAE
+728 IERA
-733 QQQLERLLYVAT
+733 QQQELERLLYVAT

-757 QEIFSNSEGK
+757 QEIFSNSDDK
-767 LLKTAQ
+767 LPRTAQ

-785 GEFEQHTSTI
+785 CEFDQHSSTI
-795 DEVPESSPI
+795 DEVLEPAPSVER
-804 TEHASQKKDAQIDP
+804 ASQKNGAEIEP
-818 LTNDELK
+818 LTSRELD
-825 RAAKRASDFVR
+825 RAAKRASEFVR
-836 KITPSALDPEVPAD
+836 KITPSALDSEVPAEM
-850 VRTRSRLDT
+850 RTRSRLDT

-878 GGIDFAQNIFEKEL
+878 GGIDSAQKLFEKEL
-892 PFSPDAKGAVKD
+892 PISPDAKAAVKD
-904 WDATHR
+904 WNATR
-910 HLFSDASIARFLE
+910 GNLFSDAIIARFLA

-928 FHAEFPFSW
+928 FHAEFSFSW
-937 RRNNRSVLE
+937 RRNDRSVIE
-946 GLIDLVMIDR
+946 GLIDSIMIDR
-956 KAHRCLLLDWK
+956 KAGRCLLLDWK
-967 TNNVSP
+967 TNDVSP

-1008 IALGRLLLY
+1008 TALGHLLLY
-1017 SAEELQMEWRR
+1017 SADELQMEWRR
-1028 LEQLPPS
+1028 LEQLPPAR
-1035 QLENEITPDSVD
+1035 QENEI
-1047 QRLTAERSDTPKAAR
+1047 RSDAAD
-1062 GPRYPGTA
+1062 GF